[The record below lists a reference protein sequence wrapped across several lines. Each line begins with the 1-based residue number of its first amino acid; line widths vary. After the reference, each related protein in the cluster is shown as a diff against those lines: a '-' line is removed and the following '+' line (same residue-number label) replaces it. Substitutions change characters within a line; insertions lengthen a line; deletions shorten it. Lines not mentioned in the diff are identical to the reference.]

1 MFSPTAHSVNTIKMI
16 MSAAKY
22 KLSKIQTH
30 TAKKASNDLKG
41 HKWLD
46 PIPVFHTAS
55 FRDNSSVNPTKFSEL
70 QSL

>member
-1 MFSPTAHSVNTIKMI
+1 